1 MLIAPSD
8 ADHEG
13 FARLFGKTSLITPV
27 RPDGYIAFTGHEN
40 SVPGLEKILRSVACR
55 AGSRTG
61 KKARLNRAPVWSGTH
76 RESTLN
82 HRVPRLFVL
91 NSL

>member
-40 SVPGLEKILRSVACR
+40 SVPALKRYCDQWLVG
-55 AGSRTG
+55 
-61 KKARLNRAPVWSGTH
+61 RAP
-76 RESTLN
+76 EPEKKLA
-82 HRVPRLFVL
+82 
-91 NSL
+91 